1 MRAGVPDLEEYLGY
15 EMDEQ
20 RRIWEQIFLISG
32 MGAKRHRFLIN
43 GNHEHFSREN
53 GLESEAC
60 SRKALLL
67 FKNFIKLVG

>member
-1 MRAGVPDLEEYLGY
+1 MRAGIPDLEEYLGY
-15 EMDEQ
+15 EMDA

-32 MGAKRHRFLIN
+32 VGAKRHRFLIN
-43 GNHEHFSREN
+43 GNQEHFSREN

-60 SRKALLL
+60 SRKSLLL